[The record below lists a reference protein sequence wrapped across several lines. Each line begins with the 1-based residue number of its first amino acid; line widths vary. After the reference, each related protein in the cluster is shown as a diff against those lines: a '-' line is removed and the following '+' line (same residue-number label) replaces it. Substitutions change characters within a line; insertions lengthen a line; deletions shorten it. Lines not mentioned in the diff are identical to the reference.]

1 MGEALTVCPSRDL
14 LGALGVVVA
23 AGDFRIALASIVI
36 DVVIGLA
43 FQYDTLGVPTRDVIR
58 IGDVARRIASAA
70 VRGFGFGVHAC
81 AVAFGILIAAGTGA
95 VVA

>member
-23 AGDFRIALASIVI
+23 AGGFRIALAGIVI
-36 DVVIGLA
+36 NVVIGLA
-43 FQYDTLGVPTRDVIR
+43 FQYDALGVATGNVLR

-70 VRGFGFGVHAC
+70 VCGFGFGVHTC
-81 AVAFGILIAAGTGA
+81 AAAFGILIAAGTGS